1 MYQEREK
8 RGKFQMFMV
17 KNSSEIYYTLLASSK
32 LRLLITEKDRK
43 EFDNKKV
50 ENY

>member
-1 MYQEREK
+1 MYQERGK
-8 RGKFQMFMV
+8 RGKFQMFIV
-17 KNSSEIYYTLLASSK
+17 KNSSEILLASSK
-32 LRLLITEKDRK
+32 FCLLITKKDRK

>member
-8 RGKFQMFMV
+8 RGKFEMFIV
-17 KNSSEIYYTLLASSK
+17 KNSSEIYHTLLASSK
-32 LRLLITEKDRK
+32 LRLLIIKNGRR
-43 EFDNKKV
+43 EFDDKKV

>member
-1 MYQEREK
+1 MLK
-8 RGKFQMFMV
+8 KNFFFTFV

-32 LRLLITEKDRK
+32 LRLLITKKDRK